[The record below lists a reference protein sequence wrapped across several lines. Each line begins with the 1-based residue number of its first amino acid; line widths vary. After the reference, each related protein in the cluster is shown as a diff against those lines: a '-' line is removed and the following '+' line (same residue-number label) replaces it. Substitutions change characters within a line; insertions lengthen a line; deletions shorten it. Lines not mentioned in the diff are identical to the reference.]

1 MSTCFTFQGF
11 AVEIIRILWDHGM
24 YRDNKWLNM
33 VHDNWFNFWVDYKTC
48 LTMQDVDRQIEELL
62 EPSGVDEPI
71 FTETLEGETPLG
83 GEMRLSAPWND
94 RTDDEA
100 SV

>member
-11 AVEIIRILWDHGM
+11 VVEVIRILWDHGM

-48 LTMQDVDRQIEELL
+48 LTMQDVDRQIEELS
-62 EPSGVDEPI
+62 EPSEVDEPT
-71 FTETLEGETPLG
+71 FTVTLEGETPLG
-83 GEMRLSAPWND
+83 GEMRLRAPWID
-94 RTDDEA
+94 ADD
-100 SV
+100 